1 MNPGE
6 ILQFQWY
13 DGLLVDIDGSWDN
26 QSTWHSIETDYET
39 EIDLE
44 TEGQQLCTYDWI
56 STLEPETSASSN
68 SFYYRI
74 TDKLNL
80 QSDPLIVGPY
90 SISATNVDISGS
102 GNIQIILNSSLSCSG
117 SWNIPEISG
126 SGIINININS
136 TLASSG
142 NLGSITLESLDDK
155 LNILINLVNGIN
167 NVTSQMTFS
176 GDLLNVRVADKGIL
190 NDISVGDILN
200 GTVDTKTVNEILEI
214 LLAYVNGRITVNG
227 NTLTYYKQNNSTSL
241 FTLTGSDS
249 ERTRI

>member
-26 QSTWHSIETDYET
+26 QSTWHSIEIDYET

-56 STLEPETSASSN
+56 STLEPETSASTN

-90 SISATNVDISGS
+90 SISATNVD
-102 GNIQIILNSSLSCSG
+102 
-117 SWNIPEISG
+117 ISG

-176 GDLLNVRVADKGIL
+176 GDSLNVRVADKGIL
-190 NDISVGDILN
+190 NDISVGDILS
-200 GTVDTKTVNEILEI
+200 GSVDTKTVNEILEI
-214 LLAYVNGRITVNG
+214 LLAYVNGRITVSG
-227 NTLTYYKQNNSTSL
+227 NTLTYYKQNNSTAL